1 MMKILNDFFKGIQM
15 KRPAFTMLELVFV
28 IVVLGILASLAMP
41 RLERDLRQEAKDN
54 ILSAIRYTQH
64 LALIDDKTDPTDTD
78 WQKKLWKISFSTS
91 GNNLA
96 NFYTVSS
103 DTDQDGSVDKNETAI
118 DPANGKYMYNLG
130 GDTDID
136 SDESPNIFIGK
147 KYGINDMEFDG
158 GCGDIQHLAFDH
170 LGRPHTGIGS
180 ASNDYSK
187 YMTSDCT
194 IEFGFEDTSIT
205 PLTVTIAT
213 ETGYVSAD

>member
-1 MMKILNDFFKGIQM
+1 MKIFNDFFKGTPM

-54 ILSAIRYTQH
+54 LLSAIQYTQH
-64 LALIDDKTDPTDTD
+64 LALIDDKTNPVDAN
-78 WQKKLWKISFSTS
+78 WQTMLWKISFSTS

-96 NFYTVSS
+96 NFYTISS
-103 DTDQDGSVDKNETAI
+103 DDDQDGSVDKNETAI
-118 DPANGKYMYNLG
+118 DPQNGKYMYNLG

-147 KYGINDMEFDG
+147 KYGVNSMTFTG
-158 GCGDIQHLAFDH
+158 GCANAQHVAFDH
-170 LGRPHTGIGS
+170 LGRPHNGIGG
-180 ASNDYSK
+180 ATNDYST
-187 YMTSDCT
+187 YMTQDCT
-194 IEFGFEDTSIT
+194 IEFGFVDTSIT
-205 PLTVTIAT
+205 PLNVTIAT